1 MLISAK
7 RVGKII
13 LMSELFAQFELNREP
28 RFARRFAQALAVSV
42 VLHVVAI
49 ACAVY
54 VPAINN
60 ALNIARVFGGMD
72 YADEAYRKT
81 QISDRAVIVN
91 INDGLFRY
99 PEGYFNKN
107 PLVTPDDGLL
117 ISQAITEP
125 TPRPLPTPRPI
136 ATPKP
141 KPTTSPSPSA
151 TTQPQQLAQAQNKNA
166 PNANTAG
173 NTNNANSTN
182 TNNTPPQNAEQQL
195 NQIAQQ
201 NGVKR
206 PPTINKRPFVDLL
219 NKAKVMKDAGTLDL
233 SGTIELTIEGDRNPD
248 GTLRNAKVVSSSG
261 SPQAKELALDLITAI
276 SDSRALVILEGIE
289 HMTMSV
295 RLDQENVTVS
305 IVSNAETEERAKQMS
320 TGYGTMLA
328 TAAIFRYGK
337 DEAEIYKRTKIS
349 AKGKQVIMQF
359 SMSRNTAG
367 KLLAK
372 QVD

>member
-1 MLISAK
+1 
-7 RVGKII
+7 
-13 LMSELFAQFELNREP
+13 MSELFTHFELNREP
-28 RFARRFAQALAVSV
+28 SFAKRFAQALAVSV
-42 VLHVVAI
+42 VLHAAAI
-49 ACAVY
+49 ACVVY
-54 VPAINN
+54 VPALND
-60 ALNIARVFGGMD
+60 ALNIARVFGSMD

-81 QISDRAVIVN
+81 QIGDRAQIIN
-91 INDGLFRY
+91 IKDTLFRY

-107 PLVTPDDGLL
+107 PAMVTTPDDGLL
-117 ISQAITEP
+117 ISQAAPEP
-125 TPRPLPTPRPI
+125 LPRPLPTPRPR

-141 KPTTSPSPSA
+141 SPSPSPSA
-151 TTQPQQLAQAQNKNA
+151 TPQSQQLAQAKNSNAQNTNA
-166 PNANTAG
+166 AGNAN
-173 NTNNANSTN
+173 NTNSTN
-182 TNNTPPQNAEQQL
+182 ANADAPQNAEQQL
-195 NQIAQQ
+195 NQIAEQS
-201 NGVKR
+201 GVKR
-206 PPTINKRPFVDLL
+206 PPAINKRPFVDLL

-261 SPQAKELALDLITAI
+261 SPQAKQLALDLISAI

-295 RLDQENVTVS
+295 RLDQQNVTVS
-305 IVSNAETEERAKQMS
+305 IVSNAETEARAKQLS
-320 TGYGTMLA
+320 SGYGTMLA

-349 AKGKQVIMQF
+349 ANGKQVIMQF
-359 SMSRNTAG
+359 SMSRDTAG